1 MFHTVNSDIFVSI
14 SFSRN
19 FAYTKYPREVAKSLC
34 CLLIYVNHD
43 LLAFF
48 FVPNKSLNII
58 REGNI
63 LPKFPIFLVFTYL

>member
-1 MFHTVNSDIFVSI
+1 MFHTVNSDIFVSV

-19 FAYTKYPREVAKSLC
+19 FAYTKYPREVAKS
-34 CLLIYVNHD
+34 LIYVNHD